1 MLRWVAAA
9 AAASWGL
16 GHATAG
22 QAAPVDV
29 LHPNGQITVRKDPPV
44 LAMTPSPPAAYRQRA
59 ARAAPAAARQTAPG
73 QLARL
78 RRSHQISSAAYQ
90 KYSGSLNAAANAVKR
105 LHGTPRRELQAVINN
120 LYNMAAAGTL
130 TPNRL
135 PVLFMTLD
143 RNRQWWTSGRV
154 PGDGDIVSFSGTQ
167 IDWEYY
173 PGQGIE
179 LQPLATFGKAQ
190 WWFAHG
196 RQYYS
201 KGRSLMSEM
210 IPLASRRAGGM
221 TWEYYFRFDGG
232 VPPWTSAMSQGTALQ
247 AFGDGYTA
255 THDPSYISLGKSA
268 LPVFTVQPSRGV
280 GVPTPIG
287 IRYVQYTFDAS
298 RGDEIIN
305 AFLQA
310 LIGLYTFAQ
319 ASQSPLAQHLFDAG
333 NAEAKAEVPSFDTG
347 SWSLY
352 QPGVR
357 DSSSYHQ
364 LVTGFLQK
372 LCSMTHAQVYCT
384 TAAHFRY

>member
-1 MLRWVAAA
+1 ML
-9 AAASWGL
+9 
-16 GHATAG
+16 HA
-22 QAAPVDV
+22 
-29 LHPNGQITVRKDPPV
+29 NGQFTVRNDPPV
-44 LAMTPSPPAAYRQRA
+44 LAMTPSPPPPLTRSQAPRA
-59 ARAAPAAARQTAPG
+59 AAAASRRTVPG
-73 QLARL
+73 ELARL
-78 RRSHQISSAAYQ
+78 RRRHQISTAAYQ
-90 KYSGSLNAAANAVKR
+90 KYSASLNAAASTVKR
-105 LHGTPRRELQAVINN
+105 LHGTAARELQAVINN

-130 TPNRL
+130 TQNRL
-135 PVLFMTLD
+135 PVLFLTLD

-154 PGDGDIVSFSGTQ
+154 PGSGDIVGFAGSQ

-232 VPPWTSAMSQGTALQ
+232 VPPWTSAMSQGTALE
-247 AFGDGYTA
+247 ALGSGYNA
-255 THDPSYISLGKSA
+255 VHDPSYISLGKSA
-268 LPVFTVQPSRGV
+268 LPVFTVSPSRGV

-287 IRYVQYTFDAS
+287 IRYVQYTFDAARS
-298 RGDEIIN
+298 DEIIN

-310 LIGLYTFAQ
+310 LIGMYTFAQ
-319 ASQSPLAQHLFDAG
+319 ASHSPLAQHLFDAG
-333 NAEAKAEVPSFDTG
+333 NAEAKAELPSFDTG

-357 DSSSYHQ
+357 DSASYHE
-364 LVTGFLQK
+364 LVTGFLQQ
-372 LCSMTHAQVYCT
+372 LCGMTHAQLYCA
-384 TAAHFRY
+384 TAARFKSYG